1 MGANPYSQREQ
12 AQVRLVEVQRQI
24 RQLGLQKQTL
34 EAERRQLTKP
44 AKEEPETPTAE
55 SLGVQGFILPW
66 EDFLAELKA
75 KGEFSGA
82 VSGGAREG
90 HFNIIARVAGDRIV
104 AIEEYLT
111 HYGRLA
117 QRSSL
122 KAVVRLWNGED
133 YFVKPAASQAL
144 PIDKFGKT
152 ENRIHM
158 EAPAIVQAMAEALRA
173 GQTSEQVVA
182 IAQAYT
188 AVTGASLGEGA
199 VEALAYSEAFGRALP
214 ASILAVAHDVT
225 LDVYN
230 LDGATAVVVN
240 YYRDQLG
247 LTEKL
252 EVALVESEAMRA
264 VNEGLL
270 KTQDVLTHLEITPP
284 ATRKPVIL
292 FVNEIFGDQDKKL
305 SPGEV
310 AAMAGK
316 IADGLNKGDLFVGVV
331 DQEQNRLMAK
341 LYEEAG
347 EGQFRAKAIPQALLS
362 DSTVESMTAKMDAAP
377 ITLSSLTD
385 AGDAGLKAD
394 NMTRIRFNKK
404 AMKTAGMGLDW
415 AVGLL
420 EQIADNPEALRKLG
434 LRPDSEGFWEAGSGF
449 VALIERVYAE
459 MKAQGKLATAA

>member
-24 RQLGLQKQTL
+24 RQLSLQKQTL
-34 EAERRQLTKP
+34 EAERRKLTKP

-55 SLGVQGFILPW
+55 SLGAQGIILPRA
-66 EDFLAELKA
+66 DFLAELKA

-82 VSGGAREG
+82 VSGGARG
-90 HFNIIARVAGDRIV
+90 HLNIIARVVGDRIV

-111 HYGRLA
+111 HYGGVAERAALNV
-117 QRSSL
+117 
-122 KAVVRLWNGED
+122 VVRAWDGVE
-133 YFVKPAASQAL
+133 YFKTPLATKEL
-144 PIDKFGKT
+144 PRTTFGIHV
-152 ENRIHM
+152 NRIYM
-158 EAPAIVQAMAEALRA
+158 DAPAIVQSMAEALQSGSAPDEIVSR
-173 GQTSEQVVA
+173 VYDDV
-182 IAQAYT
+182 T
-188 AVTGASLGEGA
+188 AASLGQGA

-214 ASILAVAHDVT
+214 ASILEVAHDVT
-225 LDVYN
+225 LDVYH
-230 LDGATAVVVN
+230 LEGATAVVVH
-240 YYRDQLG
+240 YYREQLG
-247 LTEKL
+247 LIEKP
-252 EVALVESEAMRA
+252 EVALGESEAMRA

-292 FVNEIFGDQDKKL
+292 FVNEVFGADDKKL
-305 SPGEV
+305 SPEQV

-341 LYEEAG
+341 LFEAAG
-347 EGQFRAKAIPQALLS
+347 KGQFRAKAMPQALLS
-362 DSTVESMTAKMDAAP
+362 DSTVESLAAKLDAVP
-377 ITLSSLTD
+377 IALSSLTN
-385 AGDAGLKAD
+385 AGDAGLKTG

-404 AMKTAGMGLDW
+404 AMKTAGMSLDW

-434 LRPDSEGFWEAGSGF
+434 LRPDSDGFWEAGSGF